1 MRSTLVYDLPTRIFH
16 WLFAGLFL
24 TSFIIGK
31 TIDDESLLF
40 SYHMLSGIL
49 LSGLVLWR
57 VFWGVFGARYARFSS
72 YALNPIELKDY
83 FSGLLTGSKKR
94 WVGHNPASSWAAIL
108 MFVLALG
115 LGLTGYLMSTGN
127 KETFEDL
134 HEILANTFIIVVVL
148 HIAGVLLHTIR
159 HQDLIALSMVDGKK
173 QVLASNNGIQKNHSI
188 SAVILIILV
197 VFSGFLLNKNFN
209 DQDRTL
215 KIFGTTLQLGE
226 NEEGENEKE
235 ESEESRHEKNT
246 NIQNQLNNTSN
257 DEDGDDD

>member
-1 MRSTLVYDLPTRIFH
+1 
-16 WLFAGLFL
+16 
-24 TSFIIGK
+24 
-31 TIDDESLLF
+31 
-40 SYHMLSGIL
+40 
-49 LSGLVLWR
+49 
-57 VFWGVFGARYARFSS
+57 
-72 YALNPIELKDY
+72 
-83 FSGLLTGSKKR
+83 
-94 WVGHNPASSWAAIL
+94 
-108 MFVLALG
+108 
-115 LGLTGYLMSTGN
+115 MSTGN

-246 NIQNQLNNTSN
+246 NIQNQLNNTSY